1 MKKYFFALLLI
12 FTITTPSATADTPVV
27 MVTDKPHV
35 NFVGEFVDNE
45 LATSLLPDG
54 RLGSLVSSFSSAR
67 KTWVIDSAL
76 IDEITLMANGYSFN
90 GKEDKDGEQAAKN
103 WLTRLNFS
111 IGNNQVIALPY
122 GNPDQRLAKQL
133 APSELR
139 FYSAYAKSRLE
150 KQLGRAVIAES
161 GWGKGVSRLGYPLRA
176 LYSKNRQLLTGLST
190 ITSAQEVIDLR
201 ARLAIVMNPGLDKK
215 GHAIFSYSAAVAAKK
230 VSSKLRVSP
239 GRYQLTSTNSKVP
252 VTLIN
257 NFDTPTVVNLS
268 LIPMNSRV
276 QIANISNIK
285 LAAKSRQQLS
295 IDVFVVAPGSTA
307 VYAQFENI
315 KGQLVGE
322 KSKLNLNATI
332 IDSRVAWFTTGAAVL
347 LFIGAITQSVR
358 RIRRSRN
365 EK

>member
-1 MKKYFFALLLI
+1 
-12 FTITTPSATADTPVV
+12 
-27 MVTDKPHV
+27 
-35 NFVGEFVDNE
+35 
-45 LATSLLPDG
+45 
-54 RLGSLVSSFSSAR
+54 
-67 KTWVIDSAL
+67 
-76 IDEITLMANGYSFN
+76 MANGYSFK
-90 GKEDKDGEQAAKN
+90 GADDKDGEQAAKN
-103 WLTRLNFS
+103 WLARLNFS

-215 GHAIFSYSAAVAAKK
+215 GHAIFSYSAAVAVKK

-276 QIANISNIK
+276 QILSVNSIK

-295 IDVFVVAPGSTA
+295 VDVSVVAPGTTL
-307 VYAQFENI
+307 VYAQFMNT